1 MRRFPVRGCAALLL
15 LCSSIGPS
23 GMRAADGQAAAG
35 QGTPLRIETIRTI
48 GREDFH
54 ESLKDRLAGGLN
66 QQIPFRMAVDSQGRI
81 LVTEPYLSL
90 IQVFDTKQG
99 KRLQIRG
106 DKTQRMVFPTYIAVD
121 GDDNIYVS
129 EPLLAAVLVYAP
141 DGHFLR
147 AIGAD
152 RLYIPF
158 GLAVDAANRTLYV
171 ADHYRSEIQVYTLEG
186 ELLEVISG
194 RGRQPGELWDPTDI
208 VLHHGM
214 IFVLDTGNARFQI
227 FDLAGNSKEIWPFAR
242 DRWPV
247 AFALDAA
254 GHLYLVDMESRGMVV
269 SDQAGHSLAELDI
282 QIRYGQ
288 PTLKFGLPSF
298 MSVIENP
305 DGSVLALRPTMKI
318 EVVKAETG
326 GNVPDTNKPETAQ
339 PSEPQ
344 R

>member
-1 MRRFPVRGCAALLL
+1 MRRFPVRRYTALLL
-15 LCSSIGPS
+15 MAGLFTS
-23 GMRAADGQAAAG
+23 GTRAADGQAAAG
-35 QGTPLRIETIRTI
+35 QSTPIRIETIRTI
-48 GREDFH
+48 WWEDLH
-54 ESLKDRLAGGLN
+54 EGLLDRLSGGLHR
-66 QQIPFRMAVDSQGRI
+66 QIPFRMAADSQGRI

-90 IQVFDTKQG
+90 VQVFDTKQG
-99 KRLQIRG
+99 KRWQIRG

-129 EPLLAAVLVYAP
+129 EPLLSAVLVFRP

-158 GLAVDAANRTLYV
+158 GLAVDAANRKLYV

-186 ELLEVISG
+186 QLVNVIST
-194 RGRQPGELWDPTDI
+194 RGRRPGELWDPTDL

-227 FDLAGNSKEIWPFAR
+227 FDLAGNSKEIWPFGN

-254 GHLYLVDMESRGMVV
+254 GHLFVVDMESRGMLV

-288 PTLKFGLPSF
+288 PTFKWSLPSF
-298 MSVIENP
+298 MSVLENP
-305 DGSVLALRPTMKI
+305 DGSVLALRPTLEI

-326 GNVPDTNKPETAQ
+326 GEVSTSKPEAAQ
-339 PSEPQ
+339 PPEPQ